1 MKVAIIGATGHINY
15 VFGGLR
21 ELPDVTLAAVS
32 VGSAGETMD
41 KVIHTAQKEGHSPV
55 VYADYMKLLDDV
67 EPDIIAVACYFHD
80 HARITAEALRRGIHV
95 FVEKPIA
102 TTLDDLAMLREVYAA
117 AKDKGVH
124 LAAMLGIRYHP
135 AFLTAWH
142 AVSGGA
148 VGEVRLL
155 QAQKSYRLG
164 RRGEPFTKRHT
175 YGGTIPWVGSHA
187 IDWVHWY
194 SGQRFETVYATHSTL
209 FNEGHGELEL
219 TAQCQ
224 FTMSGGA
231 AASVSIDYLRPNE
244 APSHGD
250 DRIRIAGTAG
260 VLEVRDQQVL
270 LINERQSGVQ
280 ELPLV
285 PKREIF
291 ADFVRQINGE
301 GRCLVSADDS
311 FYVTEACL
319 RALVSADEKRVVH
332 FE

>member
-1 MKVAIIGATGHINY
+1 MKLAMIGVTGHTNY

-21 ELPDVTLAAVS
+21 ELPEVTLAAVS
-32 VGSAGETMD
+32 VGSAGETLD
-41 KVIHTAQKEGHSPV
+41 KVTQTAHKEGHSPV
-55 VYADYMKLLDDV
+55 VYEDYMKLLNEV
-67 EPDIIAVACYFHD
+67 EPDIVAVACHFHD

-102 TTLDDLAMLREVYAA
+102 TTLDDLAMLREVFAVA
-117 AKDKGVH
+117 EGKGVH
-124 LAAMLGIRYHP
+124 LAAMLSIRYQP
-135 AFLTAWH
+135 AFLTAWL
-142 AVSGGA
+142 AVCEGA
-148 VGEVRLL
+148 VGEVRQL

-187 IDWVHWY
+187 IDWVRWY

-224 FTMSGGA
+224 FTMSGETS
-231 AASVSIDYLRPNE
+231 ASVSIDYLRPNE

-250 DRIRIAGTAG
+250 DRIRIAGTSG

-270 LINERQSGVQ
+270 LINARQSGVQ

-285 PKREIF
+285 HKREIF

-301 GRCLVSADDS
+301 GHCLVSAEDS

-319 RALVSADEKRVVH
+319 RALMSADEKRVVL